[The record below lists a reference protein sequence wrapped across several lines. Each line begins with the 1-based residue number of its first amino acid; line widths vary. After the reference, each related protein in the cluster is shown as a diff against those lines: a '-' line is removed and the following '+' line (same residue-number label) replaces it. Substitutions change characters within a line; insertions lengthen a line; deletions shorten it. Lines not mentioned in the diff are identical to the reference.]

1 MAITEEV
8 FTWAASAFLFGVILC
23 LHTSTV
29 LASVRLHWK
38 RRSTFH
44 LAIASVCI
52 ACVTDLLLIN
62 LGTPP
67 RPPDLPSTEITPGTA
82 AVRCIGIVLE
92 AYTEIGFTGINFYRF
107 YRLAFKTQRKLTQ
120 ALGALVGVSICYN
133 FAANTAYFVYLAQLK
148 DYTAIPAV
156 NDAFGAWSVYD
167 ACVNLGVAIAFTV
180 HLRTMAGEN
189 QLSLRAGLHPLLR
202 HMQVLVLLDSIFTVI
217 TACIIVFAYSIDPL
231 WFFYF
236 FSQAFRLRVLCS
248 FFVALNKIM
257 RKKRL
262 ARWVGGGGSTN
273 SATASVPAKSQPTLT
288 ADVLA
293 QRPDHTGIAVKL
305 TEALNRHRA
314 FHFIGGG
321 DGLLLLFPSVF
332 GRVSVR
338 KSRVKTYQL
347 RRVLDRST
355 LLNEPEL
362 ATDVVLM
369 LDVFLDL
376 LERGPIKVD
385 AAVTRFKNHPAMRLR
400 PNPPSIAKL
409 AELAPSHF
417 GFNKIGQLFTPV
429 TLDKFARFPLD
440 AYLPATNGVGH
451 AAIPPPAVQPTQ
463 KPAPPAVP
471 TAPAAPMPKH
481 APVQVPTPAATPT
494 AVPPPKVVPVPTPAA
509 NQTLIP
515 LPKFI
520 PVPAPIEFA
529 PAPVL
534 PAATAP
540 VLPAATAPVLPA
552 AAAPVPA
559 PFHPSTAAPAPAPP
573 PAAAAVAAEGFLD
586 APVPRPLETDVDPT
600 QVRDW
605 IRKPLPLLVPVH
617 ARFDPENPAR
627 IQWRS
632 AAVPPPPAPQ
642 NEDPEEAAFNAR
654 VRAEVEDL
662 LALLPRDL
670 YDRICEALPGN
681 AIDELDEISLDLG
694 MPPRL
699 RFLDLDDA
707 AADSAARAHDGVLDL
722 DDFGPV
728 TRAMLDIAGRDNA
741 TPVGLT
747 LRIGRAAPPHTGLA
761 TVLLRDLLA
770 RGESILVVG
779 RPGTGKTHTLR
790 DICARLS
797 EGDKTSSSSFAR
809 RRRNVMIVDTSGEVG
824 GPGDVAHPSLR
835 RCRRMHVPSRA
846 RQHESMLEAVQNHTP
861 DVVAVDEISNGREA
875 HAARSVSTR
884 VHAIVAT
891 VHGSL
896 ASVLRNREL
905 RDIFGGITS
914 STVGDERAERELG
927 GRKELVAR
935 ASDAVFTAAVEL
947 VSRSEVRIVHNVNEF
962 VDDLLDFNKSA
973 WIERRRLV
981 PGSSKTV
988 FESTVEVYE
997 DVRSD
1002 EIV

>member
-1 MAITEEV
+1 MEHSPVAE
-8 FTWAASAFLFGVILC
+8 
-23 LHTSTV
+23 
-29 LASVRLHWK
+29 
-38 RRSTFH
+38 
-44 LAIASVCI
+44 
-52 ACVTDLLLIN
+52 LLYA
-62 LGTPP
+62 
-67 RPPDLPSTEITPGTA
+67 TA
-82 AVRCIGIVLE
+82 D
-92 AYTEIGFTGINFYRF
+92 
-107 YRLAFKTQRKLTQ
+107 
-120 ALGALVGVSICYN
+120 
-133 FAANTAYFVYLAQLK
+133 YLARYPTRQL
-148 DYTAIPAV
+148 A
-156 NDAFGAWSVYD
+156 
-167 ACVNLGVAIAFTV
+167 
-180 HLRTMAGEN
+180 
-189 QLSLRAGLHPLLR
+189 AGLLTP
-202 HMQVLVLLDSIFTVI
+202 
-217 TACIIVFAYSIDPL
+217 
-231 WFFYF
+231 
-236 FSQAFRLRVLCS
+236 
-248 FFVALNKIM
+248 ALNPHRCFHAM
-257 RKKRL
+257 
-262 ARWVGGGGSTN
+262 GG
-273 SATASVPAKSQPTLT
+273 L
-288 ADVLA
+288 
-293 QRPDHTGIAVKL
+293 
-305 TEALNRHRA
+305 
-314 FHFIGGG
+314 
-321 DGLLLLFPSVF
+321 DGLVRLFPSILQRLT
-332 GRVSVR
+332 GKP
-338 KSRVKTYQL
+338 KSYYLL
-347 RRVLDRST
+347 RDLDRST
-355 LLNEPEL
+355 LYDEPEL
-362 ATDVVLM
+362 AGDAVLAVDIFIFV
-369 LDVFLDL
+369 LKN
-376 LERGPIKVD
+376 GPTTID
-385 AAVTRFKNHPAMRLR
+385 HLQHRFAHPAMRLR
-400 PNPPSIAKL
+400 PEPPNVRKL
-409 AELAPSHF
+409 VKMMPSHF
-417 GFNKIGQLFTPV
+417 FFGDDGSIGTSFVPNNLSAMPLNVYAQPAAEPSADLATTPTPKLMKKIKNNKKEQLS
-429 TLDKFARFPLD
+429 APL
-440 AYLPATNGVGH
+440 
-451 AAIPPPAVQPTQ
+451 AAPSA
-463 KPAPPAVP
+463 PAPPA
-471 TAPAAPMPKH
+471 ASRPKQT
-481 APVQVPTPAATPT
+481 PVQIPTPASTPS
-494 AVPPPKVVPVPTPAA
+494 VG
-509 NQTLIP
+509 
-515 LPKFI
+515 
-520 PVPAPIEFA
+520 PAPFAFA
-529 PAPVL
+529 P
-534 PAATAP
+534 
-540 VLPAATAPVLPA
+540 APVLPA

-722 DDFGPV
+722 DDFGP
-728 TRAMLDIAGRDNA
+728 IAGRDNA

-947 VSRSEVRIVHNVNEF
+947 VSRTEVRIVHNVNEF

-1002 EIV
+1002 EIVG